1 VRAYPYLRPLLF
13 RLDAERAHELTVR
26 AAELASRSRLVCRA
40 VASLDADPRLAVE
53 VAGLRFPTLLGL
65 AAGFDKSARA
75 VPLLSVLGFGHVEI
89 GSVSAD
95 PSAGNPRPRLARLPD
110 ERAIAVA
117 YGVPNDGAERVAAR
131 LEGRRPPVPLGIN
144 VVSTNRGAAS
154 AAEPDEAVIGDY
166 VATVARLQD
175 HGDYVCLNLSCPNTR
190 DGRGFFADRSRLR
203 ALLDR
208 LAQTG
213 MRRPVFV
220 KVAPFADARDVD
232 SLLEAV
238 DAAPFV
244 AGFSV
249 NLPPGTRPD
258 VRGAISG
265 PPARAAAERTV
276 AELYARVDR
285 ERHAVIGSGGI
296 ATAADAY
303 RMIGLGAS
311 LVQLYT
317 ALVYDG
323 PGVIRRITD
332 GLAALVE
339 RDGLPSI
346 ADAVGHA
353 APVRAA

>member
-1 VRAYPYLRPLLF
+1 MWETLAGYSGRVGAYRFVRPVLF
-13 RLDAERAHELTVR
+13 RLDPERAHDLTVR
-26 AAELASRSRLVCRA
+26 AAELASRSRLLCRA
-40 VASLDADPRLAVE
+40 VARLDSDPRLAVE
-53 VAGLRFPTLLGL
+53 VAGLRFRTPVGL

-131 LEGRRPPVPLGIN
+131 LDGRRPPVPVGIN

-154 AAEPDEAVIGDY
+154 AVESDEAVIGDY
-166 VATVARLQD
+166 VASVARLQD
-175 HGDYVCLNLSCPNTR
+175 YGDYVCLNLSCPNTR

-203 ALLDR
+203 ALLDA
-208 LAQTG
+208 LAESG
-213 MRRPVFV
+213 MRRPLFI
-220 KVAPFADARDVD
+220 KVAPFTDAREVD

-258 VRGAISG
+258 VPGAISG
-265 PPARAAAERTV
+265 TAGARRRRAHGRGALRPHRPRAACGDRLGRHRDRRRRVPHDRPWRLARAGLHRTGLRGAGRRPAHNRGPRGV
-276 AELYARVDR
+276 GRARR
-285 ERHAVIGSGGI
+285 PA
-296 ATAADAY
+296 
-303 RMIGLGAS
+303 
-311 LVQLYT
+311 
-317 ALVYDG
+317 
-323 PGVIRRITD
+323 
-332 GLAALVE
+332 
-339 RDGLPSI
+339 
-346 ADAVGHA
+346 
-353 APVRAA
+353 